1 MTNHP
6 RATNDDQ
13 PDSCSF
19 ASLYTGNPDNNTPT
33 DPVMAQLAA
42 KLRGKV
48 RGELDFTRL
57 ARGIYSTDAGNYR
70 VVPQAVFA
78 PIDKDD
84 ALAALA
90 ACRELGIPI
99 TARGAGTSCAGNA
112 IGPGLVIDFQRHMN
126 RVLSI
131 DPESQTAVVE
141 PGCVQATLQ
150 AASAAHGLRF
160 GPDPSTQNRCTI
172 GGMVGNNACGPHALA
187 WGKTAENVLALEVV
201 DGLGRHYLAT
211 AAGTEAVGPG
221 VAAGAG
227 ASGSAHTAGRAAK
240 PVAAHAGTHA
250 GADQEADDQG
260 AADQGAAPLTQ
271 LTRLVDANLETIRT
285 QMGRFSRQVS
295 GYSLEYALPENRR
308 NLAALM
314 VGSEGTLATVL
325 EITVRLVPVPTA
337 PVLVAIGYPDMVAA
351 GYDVPALLPYKP
363 LAVEGMDSRLVDVV
377 RAHHGPGAVPELPA
391 GQGWLMCE
399 IGGRDLDDALARA
412 REMAAAANSDAVAIY
427 PPGDDAARLWRIRA
441 DGAGLGGRTP
451 VQLDEDGHPVGGNE
465 QAWPGWE
472 DAAVPPANLGDY
484 LRDFSALMREH
495 GIDGLLYGHFGDGC
509 VHVRLDMPLGSAAGV
524 GKSKEF
530 LIASAKLLGRYR
542 GSMSGEHGDGR
553 SRSELLQYM
562 YSAPVLEL
570 FAEVKAIFDPDN
582 LMNPGVLTRP
592 AGGGVGGNAGKSGA
606 IVGQSGATHSTPGVR
621 SVRAVDSG
629 VTPTAGTGA
638 EPEADDGEGW
648 GYHPDPLEANL
659 RRPAARPVPADG
671 GFEFGEDH
679 GDFTTAVHRCT
690 GVSKCRADLSGAGG
704 FMCPSFHASGEEVD
718 STRGRARILEELTNG
733 GLISSWDDPRVARAL
748 DLCLACKACSADC
761 PAGID
766 MAKYR
771 SEAIFR
777 RYRGKVRPLSHYFL
791 GWLPRWTTLS
801 ASIPGAA
808 AIANQ
813 VMRVGPLRR
822 AAFKAAGI
830 DSRRQMPA
838 LQGHRFTAR
847 AARRGLLKRAPADLG
862 CAGVGAA
869 GHETTALRASA
880 ATPHYATN
888 TGGHD
893 HPRYVVVFTDSFSN
907 TLSDQGAYDLV
918 QVLIAAGYTPLLPP
932 EDVCCGLTWITTGQL
947 PAARK
952 RLTHLVQTLGP
963 LAAAGIPIVGVEP
976 SCTAVLRDDL
986 KDLGVNHPQVAA
998 VVRQTMTLAELLTA
1012 PAPVG
1017 PAQRDWLPD
1026 LSGVEIIAQPHC
1038 HHYSVMGWAAD
1049 RKLLREAGAQ
1059 LTELAGCCGLAGNFG
1074 MEKGH
1079 YETSVKVAER
1089 SLLPALEAKPGAIY
1103 LADGFSCRTQAQQL
1117 AGRDGIH
1124 LATLLR
1130 RVPSA
1135 RKTMQQ

>member
-1 MTNHP
+1 MSNHP
-6 RATNDDQ
+6 RAHDQ
-13 PDSCSF
+13 GQSAAPGFD
-19 ASLYTGNPDNNTPT
+19 SLYTSNPDTNEPSN
-33 DPVMAQLAA
+33 PVMAKLAER
-42 KLRGKV
+42 LHGRV
-48 RGELDFTRL
+48 RGELDFTTL

-78 PIDKDD
+78 PVDKTD
-84 ALAALA
+84 ALTALA
-90 ACRELGIPI
+90 ACRELRIPI

-131 DPESQTAVVE
+131 DAETQTAVVE

-150 AASAAHGLRF
+150 AAAAAHGLRF

-201 DGLGRHYLAT
+201 DGLGRHYRAT
-211 AAGTEAVGPG
+211 TTGTESTGPG

-227 ASGSAHTAGRAAK
+227 ASGSAKTAGSAAK
-240 PVAAHAGTHA
+240 PVVAHAGMGA
-250 GADQEADDQG
+250 GADQGD
-260 AADQGAAPLTQ
+260 ADQGAAPLAQ

-351 GYDVPALLPYKP
+351 GYDVPTLLPFQP
-363 LAVEGMDSRLVDVV
+363 LAVEGLDSRLVEVV

-399 IGGRDLDDALARA
+399 IGGRDLDDALAQA
-412 REMAAAANSDAVAIY
+412 HKMAAAANSNAVAIY
-427 PPGDDAARLWRIRA
+427 PPGEDAARLWRIRA

-451 VQLDEDGHPVGGNE
+451 VKLDEHGHAVGGNE

-472 DAAVPPANLGDY
+472 DAAVPPENLGDY
-484 LRDFSALMREH
+484 LRDFSALMRGH

-524 GKSKEF
+524 GKSKAF

-570 FAEVKAIFDPDN
+570 FAEIKAIFDPHN

-592 AGGGVGGNAGKSGA
+592 ASRREVGQRSTQVGESGA
-606 IVGQSGATHSTPGVR
+606 ADSTPGVLSGR
-621 SVRAVDSG
+621 MGGNGAPAVR
-629 VTPTAGTGA
+629 GTGA
-638 EPEADDGEGW
+638 GELADDGEGW

-659 RRPAARPVPADG
+659 RRPAARTVLADG
-671 GFEFGEDH
+671 GFKFEEDH

-690 GVSKCRADLSGAGG
+690 GVSKCRADLSAAGG
-704 FMCPSFHASGEEVD
+704 FMCPSFQASGEEVD

-733 GLISSWDDPRVARAL
+733 GLISTWDDPRVARAL
-748 DLCLACKACSADC
+748 DLCLACKACAADC

-771 SEAIFR
+771 SEAIYR
-777 RYRGKVRPLSHYFL
+777 RYRGKLRPLSHYLL

-808 AIANQ
+808 TIANQ
-813 VMRVGPLRR
+813 VMRVGAVRR
-822 AAFKAAGI
+822 AAFKVAGI
-830 DSRRQMPA
+830 DPRRQMPA

-847 AARRGLLKRAPADLG
+847 AERRGLLKRAPQDLG
-862 CAGVGAA
+862 PKVSAD
-869 GHETTALRASA
+869 TA
-880 ATPHYATN
+880 
-888 TGGHD
+888 GGHD

-907 TLSDQGAYDLV
+907 TLADQGAYDLV
-918 QVLIAAGYTPLLPP
+918 QVLICAGYTPLLPP

-952 RLTHLVQTLGP
+952 RLTHLVGILGP
-963 LAAAGIPIVGVEP
+963 FAAAGIPIVGVEP

-986 KDLGVNHPQVAA
+986 KDLGVDHPQVAA
-998 VVRQTMTLAELLTA
+998 VVGQTMTLAELLTA
-1012 PAPVG
+1012 PAPLG
-1017 PAQRDWLPD
+1017 PVKRDWLPN
-1026 LSGVEIIAQPHC
+1026 LSGVEVIAQPHC
-1038 HHYSVMGWAAD
+1038 HHYSVMGWDAD

-1079 YETSVKVAER
+1079 YETSVKVAQR
-1089 SLLPALEAKPGAIY
+1089 SLLPALESKPGAIY

-1117 AGRDGIH
+1117 AERDGIH

-1135 RKTMQQ
+1135 SSTMQQ

>member
-6 RATNDDQ
+6 GPTSDAT
-13 PDSCSF
+13 PP
-19 ASLYTGNPDNNTPT
+19 ATAPTSLYTANPDTNTPT
-33 DPVMAQLAA
+33 NPLMQALAVR
-42 KLRGKV
+42 LQGRV
-48 RGELDFTRL
+48 RGELDFTVL

-78 PIDKDD
+78 PRDKHDVAT
-84 ALAALA
+84 ALR

-99 TARGAGTSCAGNA
+99 TARGAGTSCGGNA
-112 IGPGLVIDFQRHMN
+112 IGPGLIIDFQRHMN

-131 DPESQTAVVE
+131 DPHARTAVVE
-141 PGCVQATLQ
+141 PGCVEATLQ
-150 AASAAHGLRF
+150 TQAAAHGLRF

-187 WGKTAENVLALEVV
+187 WGKTAENVLALEII
-201 DGLGRHYLAT
+201 DGLGRHYRAT
-211 AAGTEAVGPG
+211 TTGTEPVPAP
-221 VAAGAG
+221 AGD
-227 ASGSAHTAGRAAK
+227 HKTIT
-240 PVAAHAGTHA
+240 V
-250 GADQEADDQG
+250 DE
-260 AADQGAAPLTQ
+260 GAAPRTQ
-271 LTRLVDANLETIRT
+271 LADLIDTNLEVIRT
-285 QMGRFSRQVS
+285 EMGRFSRQVS
-295 GYSLEYALPENRR
+295 GYSLEHFLPENHR
-308 NLAALM
+308 NLAALL
-314 VGSEGTLATVL
+314 VGSEGTLGTVL
-325 EITVRLVPVPTA
+325 EITVRLVPIPTA
-337 PVLVAIGYPDMVAA
+337 PVLVAIGYPDMVVA

-377 RAHHGPGAVPELPA
+377 RAHHGPGAVPELPT

-399 IGGRDLDDALARA
+399 IAGNDLDEALARA
-412 REMAAAANSDAVAIY
+412 RQMAAAANSDAVAIY
-427 PPGDDAARLWRIRA
+427 PPGDEAARLWRIRA

-451 VQLDEDGHPVGGNE
+451 VQLDEDGHAVGGNE

-495 GIDGLLYGHFGDGC
+495 DIDGLLYGHFGDGC

-524 GKSKEF
+524 GKSKAF
-530 LIASAKLLGRYR
+530 LIDSAKLLGRYR

-562 YSAPVLEL
+562 YSPRILEL
-570 FAEVKAIFDPDN
+570 FAQVKSIFDPHN

-592 AGGGVGGNAGKSGA
+592 APTDKSAQTGPGKDP
-606 IVGQSGATHSTPGVR
+606 HKPGEK
-621 SVRAVDSG
+621 
-629 VTPTAGTGA
+629 TPTTTSLGIS
-638 EPEADDGEGW
+638 
-648 GYHPDPLEANL
+648 PDPLEANL

-671 GFEFGEDH
+671 GFQFGEDH

-733 GLISSWDDPRVARAL
+733 GLIASWDDPRVERAL

-771 SEAIFR
+771 SEAIYR
-777 RYRGKVRPLSHYFL
+777 RYRGKLRPASHYLL
-791 GWLPRWTTLS
+791 GWLPRWTTLT
-801 ASIPGAA
+801 ASLPGAA
-808 AIANQ
+808 ALANQ
-813 VMRVGPLRR
+813 VMRVAPLRR
-822 AAFKAAGI
+822 LAFSIAGI
-830 DSRRQMPA
+830 DPRREMPP
-838 LQGHRFTAR
+838 LQGHRFTRR
-847 AARRGLLKRAPADLG
+847 AVRRALVRRAPADL
-862 CAGVGAA
+862 AKRLQV
-869 GHETTALRASA
+869 TA
-880 ATPHYATN
+880 
-888 TGGHD
+888 GGHQ

-907 TLSDQGAYDLV
+907 TLHERGVFDLV
-918 QVLIAAGYTPLLPP
+918 QVLLAAGYTPLLPP
-932 EDVCCGLTWITTGQL
+932 KDVCCGLTWITTGQL

-952 RLTHLVQTLGP
+952 RLTHLVEILGP

-986 KDLGVNHPQVAA
+986 KDLGIEHPQVRA
-998 VVRQTMTLAELLTA
+998 VVKNTYTLAELLTA
-1012 PAPVG
+1012 PDPLG
-1017 PAQRDWLPD
+1017 PATRDWLPD
-1026 LSGVEIIAQPHC
+1026 LAGVEVVAQPHC
-1038 HHYSVMGWAAD
+1038 HHYSVMGWAAE
-1049 RKLLREAGAQ
+1049 RKLLRETGAKV
-1059 LTELAGCCGLAGNFG
+1059 TELAGCCGLAGNFG

-1079 YETSVKVAER
+1079 YETSVKVAQR
-1089 SLLPALEAKPGAIY
+1089 SLLPALAANPNAVY

-1117 AGRDGIH
+1117 AGREGVH

-1130 RVPSA
+1130 RVPAAPSSV
-1135 RKTMQQ
+1135 QQ

>member
-48 RGELDFTRL
+48 RGELDFTTL

-70 VVPQAVFA
+70 VVPQAIFA
-78 PIDKDD
+78 PVDKHD

-112 IGPGLVIDFQRHMN
+112 IGPGLVVDFQRHMN

-131 DPESQTAVVE
+131 DPHTRTAVVE
-141 PGCVQATLQ
+141 PGCVEATLQ
-150 AASAAHGLRF
+150 TQAAAHGLRF

-187 WGKTAENVLALEVV
+187 WGKTAENVLALEIV
-201 DGLGRHYLAT
+201 DGLGRHYRAT
-211 AAGTEAVGPG
+211 ATGTEPVPAP
-221 VAAGAG
+221 AGDYK
-227 ASGSAHTAGRAAK
+227 TIT
-240 PVAAHAGTHA
+240 V
-250 GADQEADDQG
+250 DE
-260 AADQGAAPLTQ
+260 GAAPRTQ

-285 QMGRFSRQVS
+285 EMGRFSRQVS

-325 EITVRLVPVPTA
+325 EITVRLVPIPIA

-351 GYDVPALLPYKP
+351 GYDVPALLPHKP
-363 LAVEGMDSRLVDVV
+363 LAVEGLDSRLVDVV
-377 RAHHGPGAVPELPA
+377 RAHHGPGAVPKLPA

-472 DAAVPPANLGDY
+472 DAAVPPENLGDY
-484 LRDFSALMREH
+484 LRDFSSLMREH

-606 IVGQSGATHSTPGVR
+606 IVGQSGVTHSTPGVR
-621 SVRAVDSG
+621 SARAGDSG

-638 EPEADDGEGW
+638 EPEVDDGEGW

-659 RRPAARPVPADG
+659 RRPAARPVLADG

-830 DSRRQMPA
+830 DPRRQMPA

-947 PAARK
+947 SAARK
-952 RLTHLVQTLGP
+952 RLIHLVQTLGP

-986 KDLGVNHPQVAA
+986 KDLSVNHPQVAA

-1038 HHYSVMGWAAD
+1038 HHYSVMGWTAD

-1089 SLLPALEAKPGAIY
+1089 FLLPALEAKPGAIY

>member
-19 ASLYTGNPDNNTPT
+19 ASLYTGNPDNNSPT
-33 DPVMAQLAA
+33 EPVMAQLAA

-48 RGELDFTRL
+48 RGELDFTTL

-84 ALAALA
+84 ALTALA

-112 IGPGLVIDFQRHMN
+112 IGPGLVVDFQRHMN

-131 DPESQTAVVE
+131 DPHTRTAVVE
-141 PGCVQATLQ
+141 PGCVEATLQ
-150 AASAAHGLRF
+150 TQAAALGLRF

-187 WGKTAENVLALEVV
+187 WGKTAENVLALEIV
-201 DGLGRHYLAT
+201 DGLGRHYRAT
-211 AAGTEAVGPG
+211 TTGTEPVPAP
-221 VAAGAG
+221 AGD
-227 ASGSAHTAGRAAK
+227 HKTIT
-240 PVAAHAGTHA
+240 V
-250 GADQEADDQG
+250 DE
-260 AADQGAAPLTQ
+260 GAAPRTQ
-271 LTRLVDANLETIRT
+271 LADLIDTNLEVIRT
-285 QMGRFSRQVS
+285 EMGRFSRQVS
-295 GYSLEYALPENRR
+295 GYSLEYALPENHR

-351 GYDVPALLPYKP
+351 GYDVPALLPHKP
-363 LAVEGMDSRLVDVV
+363 LAVEGLDSRLVDVV

-427 PPGDDAARLWRIRA
+427 PPGEDAARLWRIRA

-472 DAAVPPANLGDY
+472 DAAVPPENLGDY

-530 LIASAKLLGRYR
+530 LVASAKLLGRYR

-562 YSAPVLEL
+562 YSARMLEL
-570 FAEVKAIFDPDN
+570 FAEVKAIFDPHN

-592 AGGGVGGNAGKSGA
+592 APRREAGEQGPQVGDSGTAAGKSSAGLSIPGA
-606 IVGQSGATHSTPGVR
+606 ASARMGGNSATAKVR
-621 SVRAVDSG
+621 G
-629 VTPTAGTGA
+629 GA
-638 EPEADDGEGW
+638 EPAADDGEGW

-659 RRPAARPVPADG
+659 RRPAARPVLADG

-822 AAFKAAGI
+822 AAFKIAGI
-830 DSRRQMPA
+830 DPRRQMPA
-838 LQGHRFTAR
+838 LQGHRFTTR
-847 AARRGLLKRAPADLG
+847 AVRRGLLKRAPADPRNG
-862 CAGVGAA
+862 GVSAA
-869 GHETTALRASA
+869 GNTSAVVREDAAMSPDAANSA
-880 ATPHYATN
+880 A
-888 TGGHD
+888 HD

-952 RLTHLVQTLGP
+952 RLTHLVEILGP

-1079 YETSVKVAER
+1079 YETSVKVAQR
-1089 SLLPALEAKPGAIY
+1089 SLLPALESQPSAIY